1 MKLAPIAQN
10 VITTNL
16 IKFLT
21 ESATGDAESVQAQM
35 SALST
40 ELKKDGEDITDDEVQ
55 AAMLS
60 ALIDADGKVDNIDVS
75 DVDSIKKEI
84 KESRAYLNEV
94 DDILHSIE
102 AVGSVL
108 GNSAFIHILTEGLN
122 KIGFTGIDENK
133 LKARIESIVNAIK
146 KVTGFPA
153 KIMDKAFSWIAKK
166 LGVGELGQKIA
177 GIVGV
182 LLVTIALLALAVY
195 LFPSI
200 TSGILIVFAIS
211 GMAGKSL
218 EIFKLIKKL
227 IAHIKEH
234 QAEINPDT
242 KVDSAKSTTKPSA
255 ARQRYLNRKTKPQ

>member
-75 DVDSIKKEI
+75 DVDAIKKEI

-122 KIGFTGIDENK
+122 KIGFTGVDENK
-133 LKARIESIVNAIK
+133 LKARIESNN
-146 KVTGFPA
+146 GNYP
-153 KIMDKAFSWIAKK
+153 
-166 LGVGELGQKIA
+166 
-177 GIVGV
+177 
-182 LLVTIALLALAVY
+182 
-195 LFPSI
+195 
-200 TSGILIVFAIS
+200 
-211 GMAGKSL
+211 L
-218 EIFKLIKKL
+218 EISSRATPEAAEKARESNQEFREFIIKFG
-227 IAHIKEH
+227 
-234 QAEINPDT
+234 
-242 KVDSAKSTTKPSA
+242 KVEVI
-255 ARQRYLNRKTKPQ
+255 